1 MDMIPT
7 TLIVLLFIIA
17 VCLYFV
23 ARSKVGNAGRTVL
36 TLLCVGSAMLHAGL
50 IEVFPASGSW

>member
-1 MDMIPT
+1 MDIIPT

-23 ARSKVGNAGRTVL
+23 VRSKVGNAGRTVL
-36 TLLCVGSAMLHAGL
+36 ILLCVDGAIYVYSDYK
-50 IEVFPASGSW
+50 